1 MINLLKKS
9 FIYLALIML
18 ALVSIGIENA
28 SAAEVVD
35 YEKGVTNLNNNLE
48 NNTQIGQ
55 QLPNPETG
63 WKRFDD
69 TFPALKYSGKWEKFG
84 TSSAFGE
91 SDHRTSVGEQTLTFT
106 FEGTKLRII
115 SPINNNLSSEMT
127 ITIDDVVENFSIRG
141 TSLQWQTLVYEKI
154 GLTQGKHNVTIST
167 SNTGINIIDAIDI
180 DESGYIVTPIGSS
193 LLQPEQGWKRFDSN
207 DSAIQYSSG
216 WTLFSSSSD
225 YGNSDYRTSKSGE
238 TIKFKFY
245 GTKLRIISPI
255 NYDLATEVTITID
268 GSSEKF
274 NLRNPSIQWQTF
286 IYEKL
291 GLVKGEHNV
300 IISTS
305 STGITV
311 FDAIDVDG
319 KLLDE
324 NEVPNV
330 ELITLD
336 KINLELLEGSQ
347 DKLTATVTPDTAKVI
362 WSSSDESI
370 ATVDQNGNVTAI
382 REGQAI
388 ITATIENTVV
398 SATSTVI
405 VKKPDSSFSSAI
417 LSITLVNGITKEYD
431 VTNTVINNYLN
442 WFESAKGTSTFK
454 FSKTISPYKKVTEYI
469 VHDKIAS
476 FEVREY

>member
-1 MINLLKKS
+1 M
-9 FIYLALIML
+9 
-18 ALVSIGIENA
+18 A
-28 SAAEVVD
+28 SASAEEAVD
-35 YEKGVTNLNNNLE
+35 YQKVVTNQNNNLDS
-48 NNTQIGQ
+48 NTQIGQ
-55 QLPNPETG
+55 QLLNPEKG

-69 TFPALKYSGKWEKFG
+69 TFPALKYSSGWEKYG
-84 TSSAFGE
+84 TSSAFGGY
-91 SDHRTSVGEQTLTFT
+91 DHRTTVGEQTLTFT

-115 SPINNNLSSEMT
+115 SPLNHNLSSEMT

-167 SNTGINIIDAIDI
+167 SNTGISIVDAIDI
-180 DESGYIVTPIGSS
+180 DESGSIITTIGSP
-193 LLQPEQGWKRFDSN
+193 LPQPEKDWNRFEN
-207 DSAIQYSSG
+207 TDSAIQYSNG
-216 WTLFSSSSD
+216 WTLYTSSSNYSD
-225 YGNSDYRTSKSGE
+225 HRTTKSGE
-238 TIKFKFY
+238 SIKFKFY

-274 NLRNPSIQWQTF
+274 SLRNTSLQWQTF

-291 GLVKGEHNV
+291 GLVNGEHNV

-305 STGITV
+305 STGITIL
-311 FDAIDVDG
+311 DAIDVDG

-324 NEVPNV
+324 NEVPSV
-330 ELITLD
+330 ESITLD
-336 KINLELLEGSQ
+336 KNNLELLEGSQ
-347 DKLTATVTPDTAKVI
+347 DKLTVTVTPDTAKVI
-362 WSSSDESI
+362 WSSSNNAI

-382 REGQAI
+382 REGTAI
-388 ITATIENTVV
+388 ITAKIENTDII
-398 SATSTVI
+398 ATSTVI
-405 VKKPDSSFSSAI
+405 VKKPTSESSSAI

-431 VTNTVINNYLN
+431 VTNTVLNNYLN
-442 WFESAKGTSTFK
+442 WFESAQGTSTFK
-454 FSKTISPYKKVTEYI
+454 FTKTISPYKKVTEYI

>member
-1 MINLLKKS
+1 MVNIFKKG
-9 FIYLALIML
+9 FIYSALML
-18 ALVSIGIENA
+18 LLLVSFSVESA
-28 SAAEVVD
+28 SAEKGVD
-35 YEKGVTNLNNNLE
+35 YEEGVNNLNNNIE
-48 NNTQIGQ
+48 NNTQIRK

-69 TFPALKYSGKWEKFG
+69 TFPALKYSSGWEKYRT
-84 TSSAFGE
+84 TSALGG

-141 TSLQWQTLVYEKI
+141 SSLQWQTLVYEKI
-154 GLTQGKHNVTIST
+154 GLTQGKHNVTITT
-167 SNTGINIIDAIDI
+167 SNTGISIVDAIDI
-180 DESGYIVTPIGSS
+180 DESGYIITPIGSS
-193 LLQPEQGWKRFDSN
+193 LLQPEKGWNRFENN
-207 DSAIQYSSG
+207 DTAIQYSSG
-216 WTLFSSSSD
+216 WSLYSSSSN
-225 YGNSDYRTSKSGE
+225 YSDHRTTKLGE

-274 NLRNPSIQWQTF
+274 SLRNSALQWQTF

-291 GLVKGEHNV
+291 GLVNGEHNV

-305 STGITV
+305 STGITIL
-311 FDAIDVDG
+311 DAIDVDG

-324 NEVPNV
+324 NEVPIV
-330 ELITLD
+330 ESITLD
-336 KINLELLEGSQ
+336 KNNLELLEGSQ

-370 ATVDQNGNVTAI
+370 ATVDQDGNITAI
-382 REGQAI
+382 REGTAI
-388 ITATIENTVV
+388 ITAKIENTDIAA
-398 SATSTVI
+398 SSTVI
-405 VKKPDSSFSSAI
+405 VKKPINESSSAI

-431 VTNTVINNYLN
+431 VTNTVLNNYLN
-442 WFESAKGTSTFK
+442 WFESAQGTSTFK
-454 FSKTISPYKKVTEYI
+454 FTKTISPYKKVTEYI